1 MRHRIYNILTIT
13 LFCTLLSSCIKDYTF
28 GSGGFANA
36 TIKMTEEVNSVVFTS
51 DIDEYYITG
60 HYQEKGFVIT
70 RMVRGKEYS
79 DTIPVPVDGEMKCT
93 VTDNLWMGLYCR
105 AYAYIKEA
113 DCMYKGKAETF
124 QIYQNSIPAEISHVT
139 FVPDDET
146 GFTGKVILDGKNF
159 NVLASKKME
168 CQNLTKGKT
177 EFTEGS
183 CTSTRCVF
191 NYKCYNIGD
200 FPLRFTCTGK
210 SQNLDTPLSIHSAT
224 FDLGRDKFAH
234 CYPYEV
240 KASFLGNEIEQLYGT
255 LDGKKIQTETTYME
269 NHNKAFSFYGTVGK
283 DHVASIYFKYNDE
296 NVYFPDNTI
305 TLTSEWTKIGT
316 LTLPRDNFSCSL
328 LYAKGRIWWQD
339 KNQVFAMDPK
349 TGNVKTYTEEY
360 DADGIWHIET
370 GDFHK
375 PVLDKGDIYVVHNY
389 DTYYTAHLGEKYI
402 KLMKYD
408 EVRDEF
414 VEEKIIPTPT
424 KYAGNPMQGGSFV
437 HKEGK
442 KLYFWRDFLNY
453 YSICNMET
461 NTFSEY
467 SINFK
472 DPRFI
477 GADNGYV
484 YFDEQGYLEFT
495 LLRSPL
501 DKIHQIEVQ
510 SIPSEIWEYEDHWF
524 GRTTNFVNDGKLYQN
539 SAMRTVSLPGYTDY
553 KYYGKP
559 YYDSYASFRL
569 VPCGDEMYCVDRDN
583 TLYKYSRKDYLH

>member
-1 MRHRIYNILTIT
+1 MRHRIYNILITT
-13 LFCTLLSSCIKDYTF
+13 LFCSLLTSCIKDYTF
-28 GSGGFANA
+28 GSGGYGNA
-36 TIKMTEEVNSVVFTS
+36 TIKMTEESNRVIFTS

-70 RMVRGKEYS
+70 RIVRGKEYC
-79 DTIPVPVDGEMKCT
+79 DTISVPVDAEMKCT
-93 VTDNLWMGLYCR
+93 VTENLWIGLYCR

-113 DCMYKGKAETF
+113 DCMYKGKVETF
-124 QIYQNSIPAEISHVT
+124 RISQNSIPAEVSRVT

-159 NVLASKKME
+159 SELAYKKLESITM
-168 CQNLTKGKT
+168 TKGKT
-177 EFTEGS
+177 EFTEES
-183 CTSTRCVF
+183 CTSTQCVF

-200 FPLRFTCTGK
+200 FPLRFTCMGM
-210 SQNLDTPLSIHSAT
+210 SQNFEAPLSIHSAT
-224 FDLGRDKFAH
+224 LDLGRDKFAH

-255 LDGKKIQTETTYME
+255 LDGNKIQTETTYTE
-269 NHNKAFSFYGTVGK
+269 NHNKAFSFYGTGGM
-283 DHVASIYFKYNDE
+283 DHIASIYFKYNGE
-296 NVYFPDNTI
+296 NVYFPDQTI
-305 TLTSEWTKIGT
+305 TLTSEWTKVGT
-316 LTLPRDNFSCSL
+316 LTLPRDKISGSI

-339 KNQVFAMDPK
+339 KNQVFAMNPK

-360 DADGIWHIET
+360 DADIWSLET
-370 GDFHK
+370 KDFHK

-389 DTYYTAHLGEKYI
+389 MTYYSAYIGKMYI

-414 VEEKIIPTPT
+414 VEEKIIPTPS
-424 KYAGNPMQGGSFV
+424 KSAGPPMQGGAFV

-442 KLYFWRDFLNY
+442 KLYFWKEY
-453 YSICNMET
+453 PGYSIYNMET

-467 SINFK
+467 SVSFLV
-472 DPRFI
+472 PRFI

-484 YFDEQGYLEFT
+484 YFDDQGYLEYT

-501 DKIHQIEVQ
+501 DKINQKEAQ

-524 GRTTNFVNDGKLYQN
+524 GPTTNFVNDGKLYQN
-539 SAMRTVSLPGYTDY
+539 SAMRTVSLPEYTDY

-569 VPCGDEMYCVDRDN
+569 VPCGNEMYCVDAAKN
-583 TLYKYSRKDYLH
+583 LYKYARKDYLH